1 MAKKKAI
8 TTVSEKLAKVNESF
22 TVNIYDNGFLL
33 DIGGRTED
41 DDWSSAKIMCQTLD
55 QLIALIT
62 EVTEME
68 QAG

>member
-22 TVNIYDNGFLL
+22 TVNIYDNGFMI

-41 DDWSSAKIMCQTLD
+41 DDWVTAKIMCQTLD
-55 QLIALIT
+55 QLITL
-62 EVTEME
+62 VTEISEMD